1 MVSLSNFD
9 GHSYNESFTDM
20 NVIEGSSFSEQTGE
34 TETYKNALDH
44 ETYSEAQSS
53 KAENLWY
60 HGNQL
65 NATVESSTI
74 LHLDD
79 KGEILRVSQGDD
91 AEMAISETDVTSML
105 NDIKGD
111 VEYRTV
117 VITDNDDDTIQDWT
131 DNVNY
136 QNYGGCEKI

>member
-1 MVSLSNFD
+1 
-9 GHSYNESFTDM
+9 M
-20 NVIEGSSFSEQTGE
+20 NVIERSSFSEQASETG
-34 TETYKNALDH
+34 TYKNTLDH
-44 ETYSEAQSS
+44 ETYSEAQLS

-79 KGEILRVSQGDD
+79 KGEILRVSQSDD
-91 AEMAISETDVTSML
+91 ADMAISETDMTSML
-105 NDIKGD
+105 NDIKGE

-131 DNVNY
+131 DNVS
-136 QNYGGCEKI
+136 YGECEKI